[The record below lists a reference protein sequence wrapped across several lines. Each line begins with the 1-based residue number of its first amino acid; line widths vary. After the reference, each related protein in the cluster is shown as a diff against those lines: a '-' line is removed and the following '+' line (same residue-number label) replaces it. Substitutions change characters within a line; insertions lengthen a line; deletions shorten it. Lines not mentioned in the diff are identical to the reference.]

1 MTVYSAHQPDL
12 LPYSGFWYKMAKADL
27 FDLKIWDQY
36 VHKGYQRRVKMRDI
50 WVTLPLV
57 KGPATEPI
65 ISKRITEDAPAHL
78 ADEIVKRYTHAK
90 KKPPHWDKYGPM
102 ICDEIRGSRT
112 DSLWELNLR
121 LILLVRDILGIETPL
136 TFSRP
141 APRGMTGSA
150 GIVSVIQAF
159 KGPMEYLSGAGGRSY
174 MGDCE
179 EFTEAGIPVIWSRHE
194 AVTGDSVLSLIF
206 DYEDPLSV
214 VLAEHDAPHEHTD
227 EQTDRHAGR
236 ATIHHDFPRGAQ
248 Q

>member
-1 MTVYSAHQPDL
+1 M
-12 LPYSGFWYKMAKADL
+12 
-27 FDLKIWDQY
+27 
-36 VHKGYQRRVKMRDI
+36 
-50 WVTLPLV
+50 
-57 KGPATEPI
+57 
-65 ISKRITEDAPAHL
+65 
-78 ADEIVKRYTHAK
+78 
-90 KKPPHWDKYGPM
+90 
-102 ICDEIRGSRT
+102 
-112 DSLWELNLR
+112 
-121 LILLVRDILGIETPL
+121 RDILGIETPL

-159 KGPMEYLSGAGGRSY
+159 KGPMEYLSGAGATLY

-194 AVTGDSVLSLIF
+194 AITGDSVLSLIF

-214 VLAEHDAPHEHTD
+214 VLAEDDAPHEHTD